1 MTLIGMIK
9 SNKKTVLNERS
20 FYLYRKEKRM
30 INQILQLL
38 SCNICLKIVALMIV
52 LDSTLGGLR
61 ALKER
66 KLNSNFG
73 INGAIR
79 KIAMLTCVTMLV
91 VLDRLLHINI
101 IAYVPEQI
109 LNTIGISKVGLAE
122 FFSILFALYEAVS
135 IMKNMVLCE
144 LPVPKKFQTA
154 VQKFLAEMTEEE
166 VKK

>member
-1 MTLIGMIK
+1 
-9 SNKKTVLNERS
+9 
-20 FYLYRKEKRM
+20 M

-38 SCNICLKIVALMIV
+38 SGNICLKIVALMVV
-52 LDSTLGGLR
+52 LDSMLGGLR

-91 VLDRLLHINI
+91 VLDRLLHINV

-109 LNTIGISKVGLAE
+109 LNTIEISKVGLAE
-122 FFSILFALYEAVS
+122 FFSILFVLYEAVS

-154 VQKFLAEMTEEE
+154 IQKFLTEMTEEE

>member
-1 MTLIGMIK
+1 
-9 SNKKTVLNERS
+9 
-20 FYLYRKEKRM
+20 M

-91 VLDRLLHINI
+91 VLDRLLHINV

-122 FFSILFALYEAVS
+122 FFSILFVLYEAVS

-144 LPVPKKFQTA
+144 LPVPKKFQNA
-154 VQKFLAEMTEEE
+154 AQKFLTEMTAEE

>member
-1 MTLIGMIK
+1 
-9 SNKKTVLNERS
+9 
-20 FYLYRKEKRM
+20 M

-38 SCNICLKIVALMIV
+38 SVNICLKIVALMVV
-52 LDSTLGGLR
+52 LDSMLGGLR

-79 KIAMLTCVTMLV
+79 KIAMVTCVTMLV
-91 VLDRLLHINI
+91 VLDRLLHINV

-109 LNTIGISKVGLAE
+109 LNTIGISKVGLTE
-122 FFSILFALYEAVS
+122 FFSILFVLYEAVS

-144 LPVPKKFQTA
+144 LPVPKKFQNA

>member
-1 MTLIGMIK
+1 
-9 SNKKTVLNERS
+9 
-20 FYLYRKEKRM
+20 M

-91 VLDRLLHINI
+91 VLDRLLHINV

-109 LNTIGISKVGLAE
+109 LNTIGISKAGLAE
-122 FFSILFALYEAVS
+122 FFSILFVLYEAVS

-144 LPVPKKFQTA
+144 LPVPKKFQNA

>member
-1 MTLIGMIK
+1 
-9 SNKKTVLNERS
+9 
-20 FYLYRKEKRM
+20 M

-38 SCNICLKIVALMIV
+38 SCNICLKIVALMVV
-52 LDSTLGGLR
+52 LDSMLGGLR

-91 VLDRLLHINI
+91 VLDRLLHINV

-144 LPVPKKFQTA
+144 LPVPRKFQAA

>member
-1 MTLIGMIK
+1 
-9 SNKKTVLNERS
+9 
-20 FYLYRKEKRM
+20 
-30 INQILQLL
+30 
-38 SCNICLKIVALMIV
+38 MIV

-91 VLDRLLHINI
+91 VLDRLLHINV
-101 IAYVPEQI
+101 IAYVPEPI

-122 FFSILFALYEAVS
+122 FFSILFVLYEAVS

-144 LPVPKKFQTA
+144 LPVPKKFQNA
-154 VQKFLAEMTEEE
+154 VQKFLTEMTEEE

>member
-1 MTLIGMIK
+1 
-9 SNKKTVLNERS
+9 
-20 FYLYRKEKRM
+20 M

-38 SCNICLKIVALMIV
+38 SVNICLKIVALMIV

-91 VLDRLLHINI
+91 VLDRLLHINV
-101 IAYVPEQI
+101 IAYVPEPI

-122 FFSILFALYEAVS
+122 FFSILFVLYEAVS

-144 LPVPKKFQTA
+144 LPVPRKFQTA

>member
-1 MTLIGMIK
+1 
-9 SNKKTVLNERS
+9 
-20 FYLYRKEKRM
+20 M

-38 SCNICLKIVALMIV
+38 PCNICLKIVALMIV

-91 VLDRLLHINI
+91 VLDRLLHINV

-122 FFSILFALYEAVS
+122 FFSILFVLYEAVS

>member
-1 MTLIGMIK
+1 
-9 SNKKTVLNERS
+9 
-20 FYLYRKEKRM
+20 M

-38 SCNICLKIVALMIV
+38 SCNICLKIVALMVV
-52 LDSTLGGLR
+52 LDSMLGGLR

-91 VLDRLLHINI
+91 VLDRLLHINV

-109 LNTIGISKVGLAE
+109 LNTIEISKVGLAE
-122 FFSILFALYEAVS
+122 FFSILFVLYEAVS

-154 VQKFLAEMTEEE
+154 IQKFLTEMTEEE

>member
-1 MTLIGMIK
+1 
-9 SNKKTVLNERS
+9 
-20 FYLYRKEKRM
+20 M

-38 SCNICLKIVALMIV
+38 SCNICLKIVALMVV
-52 LDSTLGGLR
+52 LDSMLGGLR

-91 VLDRLLHINI
+91 VLDRLLHINV

-109 LNTIGISKVGLAE
+109 LNTIGISKVGLTE
-122 FFSILFALYEAVS
+122 FFSILFVLYEAVS

-154 VQKFLAEMTEEE
+154 IQKFLTEMTEEE

>member
-1 MTLIGMIK
+1 
-9 SNKKTVLNERS
+9 
-20 FYLYRKEKRM
+20 M

-91 VLDRLLHINI
+91 VLDRLLHINVV
-101 IAYVPEQI
+101 AYVPEQI

-122 FFSILFALYEAVS
+122 FFSILFVFYEAVS

-144 LPVPKKFQTA
+144 LPVPKKFQNA

>member
-1 MTLIGMIK
+1 
-9 SNKKTVLNERS
+9 
-20 FYLYRKEKRM
+20 M

-38 SCNICLKIVALMIV
+38 SCNICLKIVALMMV
-52 LDSTLGGLR
+52 LDSMLGGLR

-91 VLDRLLHINI
+91 VLDKLLHINV

-122 FFSILFALYEAVS
+122 FFSILFVLYEAVS

-154 VQKFLAEMTEEE
+154 VQKFLTEMTEEE

>member
-1 MTLIGMIK
+1 
-9 SNKKTVLNERS
+9 
-20 FYLYRKEKRM
+20 M

-91 VLDRLLHINI
+91 VLDRLLHINVV
-101 IAYVPEQI
+101 AYVPEQI
-109 LNTIGISKVGLAE
+109 LNTIGISKVGLVE

-154 VQKFLAEMTEEE
+154 IQKFLTEMTEEE

>member
-1 MTLIGMIK
+1 
-9 SNKKTVLNERS
+9 
-20 FYLYRKEKRM
+20 M
-30 INQILQLL
+30 INPILQLL

-91 VLDRLLHINI
+91 VLDRLLHINV

-154 VQKFLAEMTEEE
+154 VQNFLAEMTEEE

>member
-1 MTLIGMIK
+1 
-9 SNKKTVLNERS
+9 
-20 FYLYRKEKRM
+20 M

-91 VLDRLLHINI
+91 VLDRLLHINV

-122 FFSILFALYEAVS
+122 FFSILFVLYEAVS

>member
-1 MTLIGMIK
+1 M
-9 SNKKTVLNERS
+9 
-20 FYLYRKEKRM
+20 F
-30 INQILQLL
+30 NQILQLL
-38 SCNICLKIVALMIV
+38 SCNICLKIVALMVV
-52 LDSTLGGLR
+52 LDSMLGGLR

-91 VLDRLLHINI
+91 VLDRLLHINV

-144 LPVPKKFQTA
+144 LPVPKKFQNA

>member
-1 MTLIGMIK
+1 
-9 SNKKTVLNERS
+9 
-20 FYLYRKEKRM
+20 M

-38 SCNICLKIVALMIV
+38 SGNICLKIVALMVV
-52 LDSTLGGLR
+52 LDSMLGGLR
-61 ALKER
+61 ALKEQ
-66 KLNSNFG
+66 KLNSNCG

-91 VLDRLLHINI
+91 VLDRLLHINV

-122 FFSILFALYEAVS
+122 FFSILFVLYEAVS

-144 LPVPKKFQTA
+144 LPVPRKFQTA

>member
-1 MTLIGMIK
+1 
-9 SNKKTVLNERS
+9 
-20 FYLYRKEKRM
+20 M

-91 VLDRLLHINI
+91 VLDRLLHINV

-122 FFSILFALYEAVS
+122 FFSILFVLYEAVS

-154 VQKFLAEMTEEE
+154 VQKFLTEMTEEG

>member
-1 MTLIGMIK
+1 
-9 SNKKTVLNERS
+9 
-20 FYLYRKEKRM
+20 M
-30 INQILQLL
+30 INPILQLL

-52 LDSTLGGLR
+52 LDSMLGGLR

-91 VLDRLLHINI
+91 VLDRLLHINV
-101 IAYVPEQI
+101 IAYAPEPI
-109 LNTIGISKVGLAE
+109 LNTIGISKVGLTE

-154 VQKFLAEMTEEE
+154 IQKFLTEMTEEE

>member
-1 MTLIGMIK
+1 
-9 SNKKTVLNERS
+9 
-20 FYLYRKEKRM
+20 M

-38 SCNICLKIVALMIV
+38 SCNIYLKIVALMIV

-91 VLDRLLHINI
+91 VLDRLLHINV

-109 LNTIGISKVGLAE
+109 LNTNGISKVGLAE
-122 FFSILFALYEAVS
+122 FFSILFVLYEAVS

-144 LPVPKKFQTA
+144 LPVPKKFQNA

>member
-1 MTLIGMIK
+1 
-9 SNKKTVLNERS
+9 
-20 FYLYRKEKRM
+20 M

-38 SCNICLKIVALMIV
+38 SCNICLKIVAIMVV
-52 LDSTLGGLR
+52 LDSMLGGLR

-91 VLDRLLHINI
+91 VLDRLLHINV

-109 LNTIGISKVGLAE
+109 LNTIGISKVGLTE
-122 FFSILFALYEAVS
+122 FFSILFVLYEAVS

-144 LPVPKKFQTA
+144 LPVPRKFQTA
-154 VQKFLAEMTEEE
+154 IQKFLAEMTEEE

>member
-1 MTLIGMIK
+1 
-9 SNKKTVLNERS
+9 
-20 FYLYRKEKRM
+20 M

-38 SCNICLKIVALMIV
+38 SGNICLKIVALMVV
-52 LDSTLGGLR
+52 LDSMLGGLR
-61 ALKER
+61 ALKEQR
-66 KLNSNFG
+66 LNSNCG

-91 VLDRLLHINI
+91 VLDRLLHINV
-101 IAYVPEQI
+101 IAYVPEPI
-109 LNTIGISKVGLAE
+109 LNTVGISKVGLAE

-144 LPVPKKFQTA
+144 LPVPRKFQTA
-154 VQKFLAEMTEEE
+154 VQKFLAEMTEE

>member
-1 MTLIGMIK
+1 
-9 SNKKTVLNERS
+9 
-20 FYLYRKEKRM
+20 M

-52 LDSTLGGLR
+52 LDSMLGGLR

-79 KIAMLTCVTMLV
+79 KIAMLACVTILV
-91 VLDRLLHINI
+91 VLDRLLHINV
-101 IAYVPEQI
+101 IAYVPKPI
-109 LNTIGISKVGLAE
+109 LDAIGISKVGLAE

-135 IMKNMVLCE
+135 IMKNMVRCD

-154 VQKFLAEMTEEE
+154 VQKFLTEMTEE

>member
-1 MTLIGMIK
+1 
-9 SNKKTVLNERS
+9 
-20 FYLYRKEKRM
+20 M

-38 SCNICLKIVALMIV
+38 SCNICLKIVALMVV
-52 LDSTLGGLR
+52 LDSMLGGLR

-91 VLDRLLHINI
+91 VLDRLLHINV

-122 FFSILFALYEAVS
+122 FFSILFVLYEAVS

-144 LPVPKKFQTA
+144 LPVPKKFQNA

>member
-1 MTLIGMIK
+1 
-9 SNKKTVLNERS
+9 
-20 FYLYRKEKRM
+20 M
-30 INQILQLL
+30 INPILQLL

-91 VLDRLLHINI
+91 VLDRLLHINV

>member
-1 MTLIGMIK
+1 
-9 SNKKTVLNERS
+9 
-20 FYLYRKEKRM
+20 M

-38 SCNICLKIVALMIV
+38 SCNICLKIVALMVV
-52 LDSTLGGLR
+52 LDSMLGGLR

-91 VLDRLLHINI
+91 VLDRLLHINV

-122 FFSILFALYEAVS
+122 FFSILFVLYEAVS

-154 VQKFLAEMTEEE
+154 IQKFLTEMTEEE

>member
-1 MTLIGMIK
+1 
-9 SNKKTVLNERS
+9 
-20 FYLYRKEKRM
+20 M

-38 SCNICLKIVALMIV
+38 PCNICLKIVALMIV

-79 KIAMLTCVTMLV
+79 KIAMLTCVTMFV
-91 VLDRLLHINI
+91 VLARLLHINV

-122 FFSILFALYEAVS
+122 FFSILFVLYEAVS

>member
-1 MTLIGMIK
+1 
-9 SNKKTVLNERS
+9 
-20 FYLYRKEKRM
+20 M

-38 SCNICLKIVALMIV
+38 SGNICLKIVALMVV
-52 LDSTLGGLR
+52 LDSMLGGLR
-61 ALKER
+61 ALKEQR
-66 KLNSNFG
+66 LNSNCG

-79 KIAMLTCVTMLV
+79 KIAMLTCVAMLV
-91 VLDRLLHINI
+91 VLDRLLHINVVV
-101 IAYVPEQI
+101 YVPEQI

-154 VQKFLAEMTEEE
+154 IQKFLTEMTEEE